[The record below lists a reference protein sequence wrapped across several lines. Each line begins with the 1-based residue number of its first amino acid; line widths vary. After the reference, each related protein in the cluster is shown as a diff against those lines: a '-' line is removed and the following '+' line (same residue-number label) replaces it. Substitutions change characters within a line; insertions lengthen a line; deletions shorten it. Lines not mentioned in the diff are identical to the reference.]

1 MTIQKVEISQKTIFF
16 TAIFLLSIF
25 VTWQLRSLILLFF
38 LCFIFMEA
46 LNPAVLWLQQFRIP
60 KIIAIAILY
69 ILIWGG
75 ISFSLAGAIPIIV
88 TETTNLIKILPST
101 LDKITLMGVSPIDI
115 SSQLKLLENI
125 PGSFAS
131 TVLSVFSNLVSV
143 FAFFVITFY
152 MLLER
157 KNFEKYATKLFSP
170 NNASN
175 VIEIIRLL
183 EIRLGHWVSG
193 QFFLMF
199 IIGFLSYLGYQIMGL
214 NYALPLGIIAGFLEM
229 VPNIGPIVTSVLAGL
244 VGLTI
249 SPTVGLMAI
258 GWGAIV
264 QQLENNFIVPK
275 IMKDSVGLNPLV
287 TIFLIATG
295 GTLAGVVGAIIAIP
309 LFLTASVFYQVL
321 YNK

>member
-1 MTIQKVEISQKTIFF
+1 MTIQKVEISQKTIIFI
-16 TAIFLLSIF
+16 AIFLLSIF
-25 VTWQLRSLILLFF
+25 VTWQLRNLILLFF

-46 LNPAVLWLQQFRIP
+46 LNPAVLFLQKFKIP
-60 KIIAIAILY
+60 KVLAILILY
-69 ILIWGG
+69 SLIWTG

-101 LDKITLMGVSPIDI
+101 LDKITLLGVSPIDI
-115 SSQLKLLENI
+115 SSQLKILENL

-131 TVLSVFSNLVSV
+131 TVLSVFSNLISV

-152 MLLER
+152 LSLERVNFGKYAIKFLNTDDAKKAIEILSLLE
-157 KNFEKYATKLFSP
+157 K
-170 NNASN
+170 
-175 VIEIIRLL
+175 
-183 EIRLGHWVSG
+183 RLGHWVSG

-199 IIGFLSYLGYQIMGL
+199 IIGILSYFGYLTIGL

-229 VPNIGPIVTSVLAGL
+229 VPNIGPVVTSILAGL

-249 SPTVGLMAI
+249 SPTISMLAI
-258 GWGAIV
+258 LWGIIV

-275 IMKDSVGLNPLV
+275 VMQENLGLNPIV

-295 GTLAGVVGAIIAIP
+295 GTLGGVIGAIIAVP
-309 LFLTASVFYQVL
+309 LYLTMSVFYQVL
-321 YNK
+321 KK